1 MDKTILHFLSEQEL
15 PTSSLYM
22 VASPIG
28 NLGDITLRALHVLNH
43 VDGIACEDTRH
54 SAQLLNRFDI
64 RKPLL
69 ALHKHNEM
77 GAAAVL
83 IDHLRNGQRWAY
95 LSDAG
100 TPGISDPGARL
111 VMQVSAAGF
120 RVIPIPGAS
129 ALSAALSIAG
139 SLLVES
145 NGQFQF
151 LGFAPSQSKEFD
163 RMIEQM
169 IESSLPSMFYE
180 SPHRLSKTLLKL
192 SKLVPEERI
201 LFIGRELSK
210 KFEGVYLLKPSKIA
224 EWLEN
229 ANNLKGEFVLML
241 SGGAS
246 QKNAVSSQAE
256 PSRLASLLEAHM
268 SSKDIATTLSSMFG
282 LNKNEAYQ
290 IALSC
295 KEKG

>member
-15 PTSSLYM
+15 PGAALYV

-54 SAQLLNRFDI
+54 SAQLLKQFDI

-69 ALHKHNEM
+69 ALHEHNEM
-77 GAAAVL
+77 GGAAAL
-83 IDHLRNGQRWAY
+83 IGHLHIGQRWAY

-111 VMQVSAAGF
+111 VMQVMAAGF

-139 SLLVES
+139 SIMVES

-151 LGFAPSQSKEFD
+151 LGFLPTQNKELQQT
-163 RMIEQM
+163 IEQM
-169 IESSLPSMFYE
+169 IQNPLPTVFYE
-180 SPHRLSKTLLKL
+180 SPHRLTKTLLKL
-192 SKLVPEERI
+192 RALVGDERRV
-201 LFIGRELSK
+201 FIGRELSK
-210 KFEGVYLLKPSKIA
+210 KFESIHLLKPNEI
-224 EWLEN
+224 ELWLEKP
-229 ANNLKGEFVLML
+229 NNLKGEFVVML
-241 SGGAS
+241 SGAQ
-246 QKNAVSSQAE
+246 QKNVDSGLAGPNQLA
-256 PSRLASLLEAHM
+256 RLLGQHM
-268 SSKDIATTLSSMFG
+268 SSKDIAATLSAMYELS
-282 LNKNEAYQ
+282 KNDAYQ
-290 IALSC
+290 IALSL
-295 KEKG
+295 KDKD

>member
-15 PTSSLYM
+15 PSAALYV

-54 SAQLLNRFDI
+54 SAQLLKQFDI

-69 ALHKHNEM
+69 ALHEHNEM
-77 GAAAVL
+77 GGAAAL
-83 IDHLRNGQRWAY
+83 IGHLHIGQRWAY

-111 VMQVSAAGF
+111 VMQVGAAGF

-139 SLLVES
+139 SIMVES

-151 LGFAPSQSKEFD
+151 LGFLPTQNKELQQT
-163 RMIEQM
+163 IEQM
-169 IESSLPSMFYE
+169 IQNPLPTVFYE
-180 SPHRLSKTLLKL
+180 SPHRLTKTLLKL
-192 SKLVPEERI
+192 RALVGDERRV
-201 LFIGRELSK
+201 FIGRELSK
-210 KFEGVYLLKPSKIA
+210 KFESIHLLKPNEI
-224 EWLEN
+224 ELWLEKP
-229 ANNLKGEFVLML
+229 NNLKGEFVVML
-241 SGGAS
+241 SGAQ
-246 QKNAVSSQAE
+246 QKNVDSGLAGPNQLA
-256 PSRLASLLEAHM
+256 RLLRQHM
-268 SSKDIATTLSSMFG
+268 SSKDIAATLSAMYELS
-282 LNKNEAYQ
+282 KNDAYQ
-290 IALSC
+290 IALSL
-295 KEKG
+295 KDKD